1 MDREGIVQVINEQ
14 KSHQSLLN
22 EKKKIKDTKYM
33 FYIYVIYVI
42 DDIHKYML
50 YMICIFFFL
59 CIFSKQSPCFG
70 NLYNLVNISRD

>member
-50 YMICIFFFL
+50 YMICIFFSSVSFQNNL
-59 CIFSKQSPCFG
+59 LALEIFT
-70 NLYNLVNISRD
+70 IW